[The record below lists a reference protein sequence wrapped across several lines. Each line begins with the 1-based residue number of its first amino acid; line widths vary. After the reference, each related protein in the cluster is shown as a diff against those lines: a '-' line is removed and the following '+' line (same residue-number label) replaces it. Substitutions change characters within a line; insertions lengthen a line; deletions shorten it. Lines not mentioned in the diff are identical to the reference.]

1 MELQTINESNTKKLN
16 SNESKLYINNDVI
29 YKVFNKDID
38 VSKRVDIIDI
48 FLRYNI
54 TGTPIIYDFIYDNNE
69 IVGYAMKYYEKAKP
83 LSQSMRFKFIKEKCL
98 ELIDIYWNIKDNYNI
113 CYYDFHNGNININNH
128 NILLLDIDSCIE
140 RTPETEENSIKLL
153 IEYIIEMIY
162 KVFFFKFEP
171 YYSKEERQIIRRFLY
186 TNLNDKEIKSI
197 EDLKF
202 FVSGVSKK
210 DTQKLLRKIPYKIK

>member
-1 MELQTINESNTKKLN
+1 MELQTIKESNTKQLN

-38 VSKRVDIIDI
+38 ISKKVDIIDI
-48 FLRYNI
+48 FLKYNI

-69 IVGYAMKYYEKAKP
+69 IVGYAMKYYKKAKP

-140 RTPETEENSIKLL
+140 RTPETEKNSIKLL

-162 KVFFFKFEP
+162 KVYFFKFEL

-202 FVSGVSKK
+202 FISDVSKK
-210 DTQKLLRKIPYKIK
+210 DTQKLLKKIPYKIK